1 MKNSILIPGLKYSTA
16 SQRGKGRL
24 SRVDLME
31 SKCLPLPNQ
40 KNYEYG
46 NEMAYKLACE
56 QLAKIDD
63 IEQQCHKSGARY
75 QEIDSKKVIIIKYL
89 NQSYQITV
97 PNIEIS
103 LTDSEEKVPIRD
115 KVLILHYL
123 TSAKGNLA
131 TNKLITYRELPEGG
145 NYSPTFSKRTI
156 KPLIHHFGKEP
167 QRLVDAAEKLGGHKA
182 DYGDVAVTINAFSQV
197 PITLVLWQGD
207 TEFAPEGNIIFDAT
221 ISDYLSTED
230 ITVLCETITW
240 RLINYSRRAY
250 GD

>member
-1 MKNSILIPGLKYSTA
+1 
-16 SQRGKGRL
+16 
-24 SRVDLME
+24 ME

-46 NEMAYKLACE
+46 YEMAYKLAGE
-56 QLAKIDD
+56 QLVKIDD
-63 IEQQCHKSGARY
+63 IEQQCHKSGALY
-75 QEIDSKKVIIIKYL
+75 QEIDSRKVITIKYL
-89 NQSYQITV
+89 DQSYQITL

-103 LTDSEEKVPIRD
+103 LTDSDEKVPIRD

-123 TSAKGNLA
+123 TSAKDNIA
-131 TNKLITYRELPEGG
+131 ANKLISYRELPEGS

-156 KPLIHHFGKEP
+156 KPLVHHFGQEP
-167 QRLVDAAEKLGGHKA
+167 QRLIDAAEKLGGHKA

-221 ISDYLSTED
+221 ISGYLSTED

-240 RLINYSRRAY
+240 RLINYLRRAY

>member
-1 MKNSILIPGLKYSTA
+1 
-16 SQRGKGRL
+16 
-24 SRVDLME
+24 ME

-46 NEMAYKLACE
+46 YEMAYKLACE
-56 QLAKIDD
+56 QLVKIDD
-63 IEQQCHKSGARY
+63 IEQQCHKSGALY
-75 QEIDSKKVIIIKYL
+75 QEIDSRKVITIKYL
-89 NQSYQITV
+89 DQSYQITL

-103 LTDSEEKVPIRD
+103 LTDSDEKVPIRD

-123 TSAKGNLA
+123 TSAKDNIA
-131 TNKLITYRELPEGG
+131 ANKLISYRELPEGS

-156 KPLIHHFGKEP
+156 KPLVHHFGQEP
-167 QRLVDAAEKLGGHKA
+167 QRLIDAAEKLGGHKA

-221 ISDYLSTED
+221 ISGYLSTED
-230 ITVLCETITW
+230 ITVLCEVIVW
-240 RLINYSRRAY
+240 KLVKLLRAG
-250 GD
+250 GDSHGRS

>member
-1 MKNSILIPGLKYSTA
+1 
-16 SQRGKGRL
+16 
-24 SRVDLME
+24 ME

-46 NEMAYKLACE
+46 YEMAYKLACE
-56 QLAKIDD
+56 QLVKIDD
-63 IEQQCHKSGARY
+63 IEQQCHKSGALY
-75 QEIDSKKVIIIKYL
+75 QEIDSRKVITIKYL
-89 NQSYQITV
+89 DQSYQITL

-123 TSAKGNLA
+123 TSAKDNIA
-131 TNKLITYRELPEGG
+131 ANKLITYRELPEGS

-156 KPLIHHFGKEP
+156 KPLVHHFGQEP
-167 QRLVDAAEKLGGHKA
+167 QRLIDAAEKLGGHKA

-240 RLINYSRRAY
+240 RLINYLRRAY

>member
-1 MKNSILIPGLKYSTA
+1 
-16 SQRGKGRL
+16 
-24 SRVDLME
+24 ME

-46 NEMAYKLACE
+46 HEMAYKLACE

-63 IEQQCHKSGARY
+63 IEQQCHHSGARY
-75 QEIDSKKVIIIKYL
+75 QKIDSKKVIVIEYL
-89 NQSYQITV
+89 NQWYQITL
-97 PNIEIS
+97 PDITIS
-103 LTDSEEKVPIRD
+103 LTDSEEQVPIRD

-123 TSAKGNLA
+123 TSAQGSPA
-131 TNKLITYRELPEGG
+131 AHKLITYRELPQGS

-156 KPLIHHFGKEP
+156 KPLLHHFGPEP
-167 QRLVDAAEKLGGHKA
+167 QRLLAVAEKLGGHKA
-182 DYGDVAVTINAFSQV
+182 DYGDVAVTINAFSKV

-221 ISDYLSTED
+221 ISHYLSTED

-240 RLINYSRRAY
+240 RLINYLRRAY